1 MHNGKRFLYLSLFWA
16 INFCLGSFYAWS
28 IYSTWLSEV
37 LSAATQTIVSPSS
50 LAYIFSIGAAL
61 NPIAMILG
69 GFVSDR
75 YSPRIVLLLGG
86 FLASLGYFLM
96 SISEDASLILLG
108 YGICLGMGSGACVIA
123 TVSTAVKLFPDKRGF
138 ASGSVS
144 AFYGVG
150 SICLPPLANYL
161 ASTIGISRAL
171 QLFACICFIVI
182 VLSASVIQV
191 KSKAQTQHSIQQ
203 SDFTWLEMIKTK
215 RFWAMF
221 ILFVSVT
228 LSPLMLFSQTVTIA
242 QIQVELPITLA
253 VLSVS
258 ILACANTL
266 ARFVAGVLSD
276 SIGRANTLLI
286 AVTLAIVGLV
296 LLSLA
301 SVESQGLFFL
311 GLICIGACFGSSV
324 GVFPSYAAEQF
335 GVSHA
340 SMNYGVLALAFSVA
354 GLLGPN
360 IIHLTVNNGQ
370 YEVAYYIAIAISLLG
385 VIAAICCKRIE
396 RRV

>member
-1 MHNGKRFLYLSLFWA
+1 
-16 INFCLGSFYAWS
+16 
-28 IYSTWLSEV
+28 
-37 LSAATQTIVSPSS
+37 
-50 LAYIFSIGAAL
+50 
-61 NPIAMILG
+61 
-69 GFVSDR
+69 
-75 YSPRIVLLLGG
+75 
-86 FLASLGYFLM
+86 
-96 SISEDASLILLG
+96 
-108 YGICLGMGSGACVIA
+108 
-123 TVSTAVKLFPDKRGF
+123 
-138 ASGSVS
+138 
-144 AFYGVG
+144 
-150 SICLPPLANYL
+150 
-161 ASTIGISRAL
+161 
-171 QLFACICFIVI
+171 
-182 VLSASVIQV
+182 
-191 KSKAQTQHSIQQ
+191 
-203 SDFTWLEMIKTK
+203 MIKTK

-266 ARFVAGVLSD
+266 ARFVAGILSD

-286 AVTLAIVGLV
+286 AVTLAIIGLL

-301 SVESQGLFFL
+301 SVESQSLFFL
-311 GLICIGACFGSSV
+311 GLVCIGACFGSSV
-324 GVFPSYAAEQF
+324 GVFPSYTAEQF
-335 GVSHA
+335 GVAHA

-396 RRV
+396 R